1 LSGPAN
7 GWIRLHETVFDMK
20 ESGLDRGRITR
31 SRFGSL
37 LLHVFCCLVH
47 QAREVTSR
55 SGQAGASGFTALI
68 GMSSRLDG
76 PLHRWAMPS
85 RGPTCLR
92 VVRRG
97 LSSAAR
103 TLARPWFGVRPGR
116 APTNFVRTK
125 RRKASWVTWFSLTCA
140 PTPCGATRS
149 VSGGRHIGEVH
160 WVGVA
165 QRRLL
170 FVGSGRHGRWRCR
183 DQD

>member
-1 LSGPAN
+1 MLMDDTHVVHHP
-7 GWIRLHETVFDMK
+7 FQ
-20 ESGLDRGRITR
+20 ESADRPGITR
-31 SRFGSL
+31 SRSGSL

-55 SGQAGASGFTALI
+55 IRPGRGVGFHRPH

-116 APTNFVRTK
+116 APANFVRTK

-149 VSGGRHIGEVH
+149 GSGGRHIGEVH

-165 QRRLL
+165 EKRPL
-170 FVGSGRHGRWRCR
+170 FVGSGRHERWRCR

>member
-1 LSGPAN
+1 MLMDDTHVVHHP
-7 GWIRLHETVFDMK
+7 FQ
-20 ESGLDRGRITR
+20 ESADRPGITR

-47 QAREVTSR
+47 QACEVTSR
-55 SGQAGASGFTALI
+55 IRLGRGVGFHRPH

-103 TLARPWFGVRPGR
+103 TLARPWFGRGRGHATELCPPKTPVGALRELVRPDLSANPLRGD
-116 APTNFVRTK
+116 
-125 RRKASWVTWFSLTCA
+125 
-140 PTPCGATRS
+140 S
-149 VSGGRHIGEVH
+149 VGSGGRHIGEVH

-165 QRRLL
+165 EKRPL
-170 FVGSGRHGRWRCR
+170 FVGSGRHETWRCR
-183 DQD
+183 DQE